1 VERFVGAAFSP
12 DSKSP
17 ARKFGADTIMT
28 EQELKR
34 KSVQYRKTIL
44 RIIYHAQAG
53 HTGGSL
59 SCVDILN
66 VLYNHVMN
74 ISPDNAGDPNR
85 DRYVQSKGHSV
96 EALYTVLADQG
107 FFPLAALDT
116 LGQYGSDFI
125 GHPTRHVPGIEQ
137 NTGAL
142 GHGLSFSV
150 GLALAAKKDGRRYR
164 VFTLLGDGELTEGS
178 NWEAAM
184 SAAHYRLDNLIVIV
198 DRNTLQI
205 TGPTESVMALE
216 PLFDKFAVFGF
227 AVRTCDGNDVGELVR
242 TLRATPFE
250 AGRPSLIL
258 AHTVKGKGVSFI
270 ENAVPWHHKVPT
282 DEEMARALAEL
293 DAAERALE
301 VG

>member
-1 VERFVGAAFSP
+1 
-12 DSKSP
+12 
-17 ARKFGADTIMT
+17 MT
-28 EQELKR
+28 EQELRR

-44 RIIYHAQAG
+44 RIIYHAKAG

-74 ISPDNAGDPNR
+74 VSPENADDPNR

-107 FFPLAALDT
+107 FFPLDALDS
-116 LGQYGSDFI
+116 LGQYQSDFI

-184 SAAHYRLDNLIVIV
+184 SAAHYQLDNLIVIV

-205 TGPTESVMALE
+205 TGPTEDVMALE
-216 PLFDKFAVFGF
+216 PLSDKFAAFGL
-227 AVRTCDGNDVGELVR
+227 AVRTCDGNDVGDLVR
-242 TLRATPFE
+242 TLDAAPFE
-250 AGRPSLIL
+250 VGKPSLIL

-270 ENAVPWHHKVPT
+270 ENAVSWHHKVPT

-293 DAAERALE
+293 DAAERVLE
-301 VG
+301 VA